1 MWLPVLNNISYFQE
15 LSYLEPEKIMLLQ
28 TKKSGQAV
36 FLRRQTDNDKNPT
49 IEVAL

>member
-28 TKKSGQAV
+28 TKKSGQVA
-36 FLRRQTDNDKNPT
+36 FLRRLTDNDENPI
-49 IEVAL
+49 IEVAM